1 MASPWWDYF
10 RLFTYAF
17 TSDPLSRRKQ
27 RDSTGAGISQDGAIP
42 DIRAG
47 GDGTFGEG
55 RGSIRLRDTN
65 DFVDLSTVTNRVHR
79 YKEYERLRNMPE
91 IEMAMTVFADETCLA
106 GETLVATPHGYKAIK
121 DLCKEKER
129 FLIYCYDFD
138 KKDYTLGWAHSA
150 RLTKTAP
157 TVKITFDNGNYVICT
172 LDHRILMRNSEWQRA
187 EDIEIGDEL
196 MPFYRIAANQML
208 TKLKT
213 NQYPRIYTHHKGWIN
228 ERQLIDEWSSGKENP
243 DVQDV
248 NKYCRLIAGGMNIR
262 QIKKITGNDFK
273 TIIARLEKAGYSNS
287 ELKWLGHK
295 KDRRRVVGIQPWEPT
310 EVYDLTVERH
320 HNFCTD
326 WGVVHNCQKDENGRV
341 FQVFCENESVKEELE
356 YLLFHRTMLN
366 MDQKRMWDMAKRLF
380 IMGDFFWEIVI
391 DMDDPKQ
398 GVLNLVPLPA
408 ASMYRIET
416 TKGKLV
422 EFQQSKEGPDYQ
434 SLSRVEVAQATD
446 ADLQTATAIR
456 FAPDQIIHTRI
467 GDDRKTFYP
476 YGVSL
481 IEAARGPAHQLRLM
495 EDSMIVYRLCLIG
508 ETRVRTSNGWKYI
521 KDVRRGDAVHVFNRE
536 LMCSQMALINN
547 QFLTGTKRVYRVKSK
562 HVSLT
567 GTDTHPVLVKR
578 VNGSIE
584 YVAISDLVPKQDMF
598 INVHE
603 LSEVETRF
611 PCMSDEIWAKLS
623 PTQLFQ
629 FKNNNY
635 ENRSMLMMECE
646 FLTKIPANRI
656 KQFLYTSGK
665 SLEYNAAYVI
675 CDKFKLDYN
684 DLIKGKKG
692 EIRPERIKL
701 PEFVDENF
709 AKLFGFMIGD
719 GSVGD
724 YKLCF
729 ASSPDQF
736 LNSQYASLLKKYFGK
751 VTFCPEKRS
760 RKTPGLGA
768 YSVSSKSACDIFI
781 KMGYVR
787 GAKNKRI
794 PHWVFTSP
802 LSIRQAFIQGLAD
815 ADACIKNLPTGLWT
829 AEFEMCNKSLIE
841 DIKEL
846 WNSTGFSSGH
856 IRHRKRKGGH
866 EIEPGRK
873 MKATEAWSV
882 YISKKPLNVY
892 EAIQSIECVGE
903 EDVYDIEVD
912 HPEHNFIAN
921 GVPVHNS
928 RAPERRVFY
937 IDTFSLPPYKAEA
950 FIERMK
956 DQFKKKKV
964 GSGKSGLMG
973 ASAVEERW
981 HAPAAD
987 EDFWIPVRPNSNTR
1001 VETLPGACLALDT
1014 KIPLLDGR
1022 TLTLSEI
1029 IEEFNNVNNGKE
1041 LWSHSC
1047 NPQTGQ
1053 SVPGLITWAGITRK
1067 NTQVVKITLG
1077 NDTSVIC
1084 TPDHK
1089 FPVQGKKGKI
1099 EAQKLEV
1106 GDSLIPFNHEIKLH
1120 HQVVSVELLDE
1131 KIDTGTLTI
1140 DGSETYHNYHT
1151 FAISGCDI
1159 YTYNSNL
1166 GEVDDT
1172 IYFRNKLFTALN
1184 FPKNYFNNE
1193 DVQSTRITLSAQ
1205 DVKFARMIERLQ
1217 AHVQDAFWEICDR
1230 HLRLRG
1236 FPEELYDDLEVKMT
1250 PPSDWRELTRA
1261 EVVSGR
1267 IQNAGALKGSQLM
1280 SDFDILT
1287 KWMKY
1292 SEEDALKMLAR
1303 LKIQK
1308 LEELKLQIIAQN
1320 PTLLGVGLPGS
1331 DETEIGSQPGGPNP
1345 MLGGENEEP
1354 MGGAPTDPNAPPTDG
1369 NQPQILGGG
1378 KAGSGMV
1385 LADPSEEDILRFNL
1399 DVHDFASEMDDEEIE
1414 EF

>member
-1 MASPWWDYF
+1 M
-10 RLFTYAF
+10 
-17 TSDPLSRRKQ
+17 
-27 RDSTGAGISQDGAIP
+27 
-42 DIRAG
+42 
-47 GDGTFGEG
+47 
-55 RGSIRLRDTN
+55 
-65 DFVDLSTVTNRVHR
+65 
-79 YKEYERLRNMPE
+79 
-91 IEMAMTVFADETCLA
+91 
-106 GETLVATPHGYKAIK
+106 
-121 DLCKEKER
+121 
-129 FLIYCYDFD
+129 
-138 KKDYTLGWAHSA
+138 
-150 RLTKTAP
+150 
-157 TVKITFDNGNYVICT
+157 
-172 LDHRILMRNSEWQRA
+172 
-187 EDIEIGDEL
+187 
-196 MPFYRIAANQML
+196 
-208 TKLKT
+208 
-213 NQYPRIYTHHKGWIN
+213 
-228 ERQLIDEWSSGKENP
+228 
-243 DVQDV
+243 
-248 NKYCRLIAGGMNIR
+248 
-262 QIKKITGNDFK
+262 
-273 TIIARLEKAGYSNS
+273 
-287 ELKWLGHK
+287 
-295 KDRRRVVGIQPWEPT
+295 
-310 EVYDLTVERH
+310 
-320 HNFCTD
+320 
-326 WGVVHNCQKDENGRV
+326 
-341 FQVFCENESVKEELE
+341 
-356 YLLFHRTMLN
+356 
-366 MDQKRMWDMAKRLF
+366 
-380 IMGDFFWEIVI
+380 MGDFFWEIVI

-398 GVLNLVPLPA
+398 GILNLVPLPPD
-408 ASMYRIET
+408 SMYRIET

-422 EFQQSKEGPDYQ
+422 EFQQSNEGPDYQ

-456 FAPDQIIHTRI
+456 FAPDQIIHLRI

-635 ENRSMLMMECE
+635 ENRSMLMRECE

-882 YISKKPLNVY
+882 YISKKPLNAY

-950 FIERMK
+950 FMERMK

-1029 IEEFNNVNNGKE
+1029 IEEFNTGKQ
-1041 LWSHSC
+1041 LWAYSC
-1047 NPQTGQ
+1047 NNSNG
-1053 SVPGLITWAGITRK
+1053 SIVPGKITWAGITRK
-1067 NTQVVKITLG
+1067 NTKVMKITFD
-1077 NDTSVIC
+1077 NDESVIC
-1084 TPDHK
+1084 TLDHK
-1089 FPVQGKKGKI
+1089 FPILEKGFI
-1099 EAQKLEV
+1099 EAQHLKIN
-1106 GDSLIPFNHEIKLH
+1106 DSLIPFNTKLSKIRSNHKSEYVQVYDPSDKTWKFAHRMVIKFFKNTELYQENIFSDVFADENKETIHHLDLNRFNNNPENLTWMNNKDHYKLH
-1120 HQVVSVELLDE
+1120 EWLS
-1131 KIDTGTLTI
+1131 
-1140 DGSETYHNYHT
+1140 SEY
-1151 FAISGCDI
+1151 
-1159 YTYNSNL
+1159 
-1166 GEVDDT
+1166 
-1172 IYFRNKLFTALN
+1172 
-1184 FPKNYFNNE
+1184 
-1193 DVQSTRITLSAQ
+1193 
-1205 DVKFARMIERLQ
+1205 
-1217 AHVQDAFWEICDR
+1217 AHI
-1230 HLRLRG
+1230 
-1236 FPEELYDDLEVKMT
+1236 
-1250 PPSDWRELTRA
+1250 
-1261 EVVSGR
+1261 
-1267 IQNAGALKGSQLM
+1267 
-1280 SDFDILT
+1280 
-1287 KWMKY
+1287 
-1292 SEEDALKMLAR
+1292 
-1303 LKIQK
+1303 
-1308 LEELKLQIIAQN
+1308 
-1320 PTLLGVGLPGS
+1320 
-1331 DETEIGSQPGGPNP
+1331 
-1345 MLGGENEEP
+1345 
-1354 MGGAPTDPNAPPTDG
+1354 
-1369 NQPQILGGG
+1369 GG
-1378 KAGSGMV
+1378 KARAAQIADWKEKNDPQYHAFVEKNKNQLASWRKSLSKAERKAINGKISTSLKKFWEELSPEERIDWNKSLHERGMLGNESLKSLLKDPCFNSWFGDRIRSGFDNFRKTERYKVRSQKISKNNKERWSNDVYKNNIVVKQTIIYPKQIMD
-1385 LADPSEEDILRFNL
+1385 LTYDYTKQDLKKSEIICLIANNKELMNVWKSNNEHIKRKISFNFTIDHFNKMIQAAGYKNWKQFKQEL
-1399 DVHDFASEMDDEEIE
+1399 CQYNHRIV
-1414 EF
+1414 

>member
-17 TSDPLSRRKQ
+17 SSDPLSRRQQ
-27 RDSTGAGISQDGAIP
+27 RDATGAGISQDGAIP

-65 DFVDLSTVTNRVHR
+65 DFVDLSTVTNRMHR
-79 YKEYERLRNMPE
+79 YQEYERLRNMPE

-121 DLCKEKER
+121 DLCKETER
-129 FLIYCYDFD
+129 FLVYCYDFE
-138 KKDYTLGWAHSA
+138 KNDYTLGWAHSA
-150 RLTKTAP
+150 RLTKKTE

-172 LDHRILMRNSEWQRA
+172 LDHRILMRNSEWRHA
-187 EDIEIGDEL
+187 EDVEVGDEL
-196 MPFYRIAANQML
+196 MPFYRIPANQNL

-213 NQYPRIYTHHKGWIN
+213 NQHPRIYTHNKGWVN
-228 ERQLIDEWSSGKENP
+228 ERQLVDEWSSGKENP
-243 DVQDV
+243 DTKDI

-273 TIIARLEKAGYSNS
+273 TIQSRLEKAGFSNS
-287 ELKWLGHK
+287 ELKWLGKK
-295 KDRRRVVGIQPWEPT
+295 KDVRRVVGIQPWEEI

-326 WGVVHNCQKDENGRV
+326 WGVVHNCQKDEDGRV
-341 FQVFCENESVKEELE
+341 FQVICGNEAITKELE
-356 YLLFHRTMLN
+356 YLLFHRSMLN
-366 MDQKRMWDMAKRLF
+366 MDQQKSWNMAKKTF

-398 GVLNLVPLPA
+398 GIIGLVPLPA
-408 ASMYRIET
+408 DSMYRIET

-495 EDSMIVYRLCLIG
+495 EDSMIVYRL
-508 ETRVRTSNGWKYI
+508 
-521 KDVRRGDAVHVFNRE
+521 
-536 LMCSQMALINN
+536 
-547 QFLTGTKRVYRVKSK
+547 
-562 HVSLT
+562 
-567 GTDTHPVLVKR
+567 
-578 VNGSIE
+578 
-584 YVAISDLVPKQDMF
+584 
-598 INVHE
+598 
-603 LSEVETRF
+603 
-611 PCMSDEIWAKLS
+611 
-623 PTQLFQ
+623 
-629 FKNNNY
+629 
-635 ENRSMLMMECE
+635 
-646 FLTKIPANRI
+646 
-656 KQFLYTSGK
+656 
-665 SLEYNAAYVI
+665 
-675 CDKFKLDYN
+675 
-684 DLIKGKKG
+684 
-692 EIRPERIKL
+692 
-701 PEFVDENF
+701 
-709 AKLFGFMIGD
+709 
-719 GSVGD
+719 
-724 YKLCF
+724 
-729 ASSPDQF
+729 
-736 LNSQYASLLKKYFGK
+736 
-751 VTFCPEKRS
+751 
-760 RKTPGLGA
+760 
-768 YSVSSKSACDIFI
+768 
-781 KMGYVR
+781 
-787 GAKNKRI
+787 
-794 PHWVFTSP
+794 
-802 LSIRQAFIQGLAD
+802 
-815 ADACIKNLPTGLWT
+815 
-829 AEFEMCNKSLIE
+829 
-841 DIKEL
+841 
-846 WNSTGFSSGH
+846 
-856 IRHRKRKGGH
+856 
-866 EIEPGRK
+866 
-873 MKATEAWSV
+873 
-882 YISKKPLNVY
+882 
-892 EAIQSIECVGE
+892 
-903 EDVYDIEVD
+903 
-912 HPEHNFIAN
+912 
-921 GVPVHNS
+921 S

-950 FIERMK
+950 FMERMK

-964 GSGKSGLMG
+964 GSGKGGLMG

-1022 TLTLSEI
+1022 ILTLSEI
-1029 IEEFNNVNNGKE
+1029 IEEFNTGKQ
-1041 LWSHSC
+1041 LWAYSC
-1047 NPQTGQ
+1047 NPKTGQ
-1053 SVPGLITWAGITRK
+1053 FVPGPITWAGVTRK
-1067 NTQVVKITLG
+1067 NTQVVKVTFDNG
-1077 NDTSVIC
+1077 ESVVC

-1089 FPVQGKKGKI
+1089 FPVQGKDGKI
-1099 EAQKLEV
+1099 EAQNLEI
-1106 GDSLIPFNHEIKLH
+1106 GDSLIPFNTRTEKVSKNTAEYTQVYDVFERKWIFVHRLVGKYKNIVGETVYREEYAKDDKNVIHHVNFDPLNNCPNNLTKMNWIDHACFHKDLPRSAETKEKISKGLKEYHLNLTQEQIEKRNKILAKRSLLGTEKIQHLLLNDKEFKFNFSQSQIKGWETAADRNPELHIQRGLKISKNNKQRFSNQEYKNNVFEKQTIKYPNSMFEIICNGFSVGLKRDDIIEEINSNQGVIDEYVKLNQNIVRKTVNLIDGITVDHFNKLVISRGYSGSRELRKCLIGVIKDRSNQCNENKIYGKSTLNFPKKIFSYFMHRLADGIKNVDEILIEIKNNPSLMKEWMH
-1120 HQVVSVELLDE
+1120 ENMHVDRKGVIVECGLKRTHVSRMIKSYGYKDLNHARQEAKLYNHKVVSVEFLSE

-1151 FAISGCDI
+1151 FAISGCGVM
-1159 YTYNSNL
+1159 TYNSNL

-1217 AHVQDAFWEICDR
+1217 AHIQDAFWEICDR
-1230 HLRLRG
+1230 HLRLKG
-1236 FPEELYDDLEVKMT
+1236 YPEELYDDLEVKMT

-1280 SDFDILT
+1280 SDYDILT
-1287 KWMKY
+1287 KLMKY
-1292 SEEDALKMLAR
+1292 GEEETLKMLAR

-1308 LEELKLQIIAQN
+1308 LEELKLQIVAQN

-1345 MLGGENEEP
+1345 MLGDP
-1354 MGGAPTDPNAPPTDG
+1354 ASDPASDPAAGGAPESPGG

-1378 KAGSGMV
+1378 KPSSGTV
-1385 LADPSEEDILRFNL
+1385 LPEPSEEDILRFNL

>member
-1 MASPWWDYF
+1 
-10 RLFTYAF
+10 
-17 TSDPLSRRKQ
+17 
-27 RDSTGAGISQDGAIP
+27 
-42 DIRAG
+42 
-47 GDGTFGEG
+47 
-55 RGSIRLRDTN
+55 
-65 DFVDLSTVTNRVHR
+65 
-79 YKEYERLRNMPE
+79 
-91 IEMAMTVFADETCLA
+91 
-106 GETLVATPHGYKAIK
+106 
-121 DLCKEKER
+121 
-129 FLIYCYDFD
+129 
-138 KKDYTLGWAHSA
+138 
-150 RLTKTAP
+150 
-157 TVKITFDNGNYVICT
+157 
-172 LDHRILMRNSEWQRA
+172 
-187 EDIEIGDEL
+187 
-196 MPFYRIAANQML
+196 
-208 TKLKT
+208 
-213 NQYPRIYTHHKGWIN
+213 
-228 ERQLIDEWSSGKENP
+228 
-243 DVQDV
+243 
-248 NKYCRLIAGGMNIR
+248 
-262 QIKKITGNDFK
+262 
-273 TIIARLEKAGYSNS
+273 
-287 ELKWLGHK
+287 
-295 KDRRRVVGIQPWEPT
+295 
-310 EVYDLTVERH
+310 
-320 HNFCTD
+320 
-326 WGVVHNCQKDENGRV
+326 
-341 FQVFCENESVKEELE
+341 
-356 YLLFHRTMLN
+356 
-366 MDQKRMWDMAKRLF
+366 
-380 IMGDFFWEIVI
+380 
-391 DMDDPKQ
+391 
-398 GVLNLVPLPA
+398 
-408 ASMYRIET
+408 
-416 TKGKLV
+416 
-422 EFQQSKEGPDYQ
+422 
-434 SLSRVEVAQATD
+434 
-446 ADLQTATAIR
+446 
-456 FAPDQIIHTRI
+456 
-467 GDDRKTFYP
+467 
-476 YGVSL
+476 
-481 IEAARGPAHQLRLM
+481 
-495 EDSMIVYRLCLIG
+495 
-508 ETRVRTSNGWKYI
+508 
-521 KDVRRGDAVHVFNRE
+521 
-536 LMCSQMALINN
+536 MALINN
-547 QFLTGTKRVYRVKSK
+547 QFLTGTKRVYQVKSK

-635 ENRSMLMMECE
+635 ENRSMLIRECE
-646 FLTKIPANRI
+646 FLTKTPANRI

-882 YISKKPLNVY
+882 YISKKPLNAY

-1001 VETLPGACLALDT
+1001 VETLPGA
-1014 KIPLLDGR
+1014 
-1022 TLTLSEI
+1022 
-1029 IEEFNNVNNGKE
+1029 
-1041 LWSHSC
+1041 
-1047 NPQTGQ
+1047 
-1053 SVPGLITWAGITRK
+1053 
-1067 NTQVVKITLG
+1067 
-1077 NDTSVIC
+1077 
-1084 TPDHK
+1084 
-1089 FPVQGKKGKI
+1089 
-1099 EAQKLEV
+1099 
-1106 GDSLIPFNHEIKLH
+1106 
-1120 HQVVSVELLDE
+1120 
-1131 KIDTGTLTI
+1131 
-1140 DGSETYHNYHT
+1140 
-1151 FAISGCDI
+1151 
-1159 YTYNSNL
+1159 SNL